1 MKEQNTF
8 GLYLSLILTVLVVML
23 AFSNLITPDRARD
36 IILIRI
42 ILLSASVIVGV
53 FILFNYISSRE

>member
-8 GLYLSLILTVLVVML
+8 RLYLSLILTVLVVML
-23 AFSNLITPDRARD
+23 AFANLITPDRAKD

>member
-8 GLYLSLILTVLVVML
+8 RLYLSLILTVLVVML